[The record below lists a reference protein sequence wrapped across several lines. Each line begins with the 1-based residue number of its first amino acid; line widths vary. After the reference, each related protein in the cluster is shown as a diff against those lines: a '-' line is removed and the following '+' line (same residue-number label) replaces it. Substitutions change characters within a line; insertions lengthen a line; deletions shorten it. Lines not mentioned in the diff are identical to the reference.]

1 MALTL
6 LVGILIL
13 QEELGTEYLVQPLG
27 RAKDEEHS
35 SDFEPKEYGD
45 GTENEEID
53 EEEDVDDG
61 KDSVKAQSTIK
72 RKRSG
77 DDEDDGDDDGD
88 IDDDGRPS

>member
-1 MALTL
+1 MWEKNTVPTGNLRSFT
-6 LVGILIL
+6 IS
-13 QEELGTEYLVQPLG
+13 
-27 RAKDEEHS
+27 HS
-35 SDFEPKEYGD
+35 QTNRLYGD

-88 IDDDGRPS
+88 IDDDGRPSWKQ